1 MHVCMCLC
9 MHACVCM
16 CVCTCMCACMACV
29 CMCAFVSLYARMC
42 VHVCLCLCACMCAC
56 MSVCA
61 CMCVCVSVYGCK
73 CVCVYVCVCMC
84 VHACVVF
91 GSNHGKQA
99 KGLTPACCV
108 HTEGNYPVF
117 VLLGQASLNTKI
129 PSLAVEKM
137 TLSFY
142 CPLLQAMALKGVPPE
157 GKISELPSHPS
168 GRKLDNRADR

>member
-1 MHVCMCLC
+1 
-9 MHACVCM
+9 
-16 CVCTCMCACMACV
+16 
-29 CMCAFVSLYARMC
+29 
-42 VHVCLCLCACMCAC
+42 
-56 MSVCA
+56 
-61 CMCVCVSVYGCK
+61 
-73 CVCVYVCVCMC
+73 MC